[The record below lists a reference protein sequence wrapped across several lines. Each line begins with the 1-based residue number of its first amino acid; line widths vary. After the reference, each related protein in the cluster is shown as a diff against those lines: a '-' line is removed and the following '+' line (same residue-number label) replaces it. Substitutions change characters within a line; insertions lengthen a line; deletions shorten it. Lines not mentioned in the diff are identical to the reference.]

1 MKRVVRLC
9 WVWLGGLGLAIGTGG
24 GRAVEAPPLPPL
36 PPELPPAQRVPR
48 PVVPSSNPPPAG
60 LATNL
65 PAGVQPPTN
74 LPAFSPAR
82 RSPVPAQ
89 ITRPPP
95 LLARPPEQLAP
106 VARPGLDP
114 LPLPGAAPLN
124 PVQPPAPLRPGYATT
139 PGAVPNIRSQVVTP
153 PQQEAVLAW
162 DGLVK
167 EVNLKPG
174 ETSGRFTF
182 AFTNTSPGEVTI
194 HAVRTSCGCTAA
206 KLPPLPWHIP
216 AGGAG
221 AFEVDMDVRGKNGVV
236 TKTVTVETT
245 AGYRYLTVR
254 AAVPA
259 ATGNVMAATERSRNL
274 QIALADRQA
283 VLKGDCA
290 ACHVTPGIG
299 KLGAELYH
307 AVCGVCHEAE
317 HRASMVPN
325 LRALS
330 RPLSAEEWRRIIR
343 SGKKD
348 SLMPAFA
355 ADEDGFMT
363 DEQIESL
370 VRYLTGPFHTEASSV
385 PRPAAVGTL
394 PTH

>member
-1 MKRVVRLC
+1 MKRVLHQCPRLLA
-9 WVWLGGLGLAIGTGG
+9 WVGLTAGWGQLA
-24 GRAVEAPPLPPL
+24 AAEAPPLPPL
-36 PPELPPAQRVPR
+36 PPDLPPVQRAPR
-48 PVVPSSNPPPAG
+48 PAG
-60 LATNL
+60 LVSNRPPVLPATNL
-65 PAGVQPPTN
+65 PAGYRPPTN
-74 LPAFSPAR
+74 PPVFGPAR
-82 RSPVPAQ
+82 RSPLPAQ

-106 VARPGLDP
+106 VTSPTPNPLTIPGV
-114 LPLPGAAPLN
+114 APVH
-124 PVQPPAPLRPGYATT
+124 PAQPSAPLRPGFAST
-139 PGAVPNIRSQVVTP
+139 PGTVPNIRSLVVTP
-153 PQQEAVLAW
+153 PQQEGVLAW

-194 HAVRTSCGCTAA
+194 QYVRTSCGCTTTQ
-206 KLPPLPWHIP
+206 LPPLPWTVP
-216 AGGAG
+216 PGGSG
-221 AFEVDMDVRGKNGVV
+221 AFEVDMDVKGKNGVV
-236 TKTVTVETT
+236 TKTVTVETS

-254 AAVPA
+254 VAVPA
-259 ATGNVMAATERSRNL
+259 ATGNVMAAAERSHNL

-290 ACHVTPGIG
+290 ICHVTPGIG
-299 KLGAELYH
+299 KLGAELYD

-330 RPLSAEEWRRIIR
+330 RPLSAQEWRRIIR
-343 SGKKD
+343 SGKRD

-355 ADEDGFMT
+355 TSEDGFMT

-370 VRYLTGPFHTEASSV
+370 VRYLSGPFRTEAPTA
-385 PRPAAVGTL
+385 PRHTPAGTL
-394 PTH
+394 LTH